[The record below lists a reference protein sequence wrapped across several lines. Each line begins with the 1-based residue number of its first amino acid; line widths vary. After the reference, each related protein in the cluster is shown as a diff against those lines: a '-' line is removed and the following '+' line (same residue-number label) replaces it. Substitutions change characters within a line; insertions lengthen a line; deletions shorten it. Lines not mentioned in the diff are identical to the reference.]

1 MGNTK
6 TYCSASGP
14 SVTASAW
21 SNTGDIAPLPAGAN
35 TAIAIAQLEVF
46 SGGLGVR
53 NADWNVAAP
62 GKDTSEGSSPEHAVD
77 NNERFDSVLFNFASS
92 IQLSS
97 LSIGWVGS
105 DSDITV
111 LAYTGGG
118 VPVLAGATYGS
129 LTGGGG
135 WALVG
140 HYLNA
145 GTGSEAINLLGYSS
159 RYWLIGAHNSL
170 VGGDQKYDGNDAVKI
185 KSLTGEQR
193 EERRVPEPASLALL
207 GLGLAGLAS
216 RLRRA
221 RRG

>member
-6 TYCSASGP
+6 TYCPASGP

-21 SNTGDIAPLPAGAN
+21 ANTADIAPVPAGAN
-35 TAIAIAQLEVF
+35 TALAVAQLEVF

-53 NADWNVAAP
+53 NADWNLAV

-77 NNERFDSVLFNFASS
+77 NNERFDSVRFDFASS
-92 IQLSS
+92 VQLSS
-97 LSIGWVGS
+97 LNIGWVGS

-118 VPVLAGATYGS
+118 APALAGTTYGS

-135 WALVG
+135 WTLVG

-145 GTGSEAINLLGYSS
+145 GTGAEAINALGYSS
-159 RYWLIGAHNSL
+159 RYWLVGAHNSL
-170 VGGDQKYDGNDAVKI
+170 VGGSDKQYDGNDAVKI
-185 KSLTGEQR
+185 KSLTGE
-193 EERRVPEPASLALL
+193 ERRVPEPAALSLL

-216 RLRRA
+216 RLRRS